1 MINIFFDFHREHK
14 NQMFVVS
21 SCDENLFIDF
31 SSCSFKERRANVVY
45 DVYIQL
51 IIFEKRYFLMFS
63 FELDNI
69 STWFEINEFV
79 LHEKI
84 FNISM
89 NILNN
94 AVE

>member
-1 MINIFFDFHREHK
+1 MINIFLDFHREHK

-21 SCDENLFIDF
+21 SCDENSFIDF
-31 SSCSFKERRANVVY
+31 SSCSLSERRANVVY
-45 DVYIQL
+45 DAYIQSITL
-51 IIFEKRYFLMFS
+51 ERRYSLSFS

-69 STWFEINEFV
+69 SVWFEVNEFA
-79 LHEKI
+79 LHEEI